1 MKFRLVQL
9 TAISSYSTENISF
22 AVEYKKYFF
31 SRWKQ
36 YYKSNWVCI
45 DRPHSWK
52 SDLEKYQKLL
62 STLKER
68 GTTHIKTVIGK

>member
-9 TAISSYSTENISF
+9 TAISSYSNENISF

-31 SRWKQ
+31 SKWKQ
-36 YYKSNWVCI
+36 YYKTDWTSI
-45 DRPHSWK
+45 DRPYSWK

-62 STLKER
+62 STLEER
-68 GTTHIKTVIGK
+68 GTIYHKTVIGK